1 MPKTTTRTA
10 TRRGLLPIGLAALA
24 CVGACALPLIAA
36 GGVLGGGL
44 ALMRDACLAPI
55 AIPVIVLG
63 ALALVVWI
71 LRARRRRRDC
81 QDAARCDCASD
92 GEPNLLQSTTFR
104 PGP

>member
-1 MPKTTTRTA
+1 MPKPTPRTA
-10 TRRGLLPIGLAALA
+10 ARWGLLPIGLAALA

-44 ALMRDACLAPI
+44 ALLRDSCFAPI
-55 AIPVIVLG
+55 AIPLIVLG

-71 LRARRRRRDC
+71 LRARRRRRRC
-81 QDAARCDCASD
+81 QDAPRCECASD
-92 GEPNLLQSTTFR
+92 GAPNLLQSTTFR